1 MRVDK
6 ETETIAAQ
14 AVSIETATGAQIVSN
29 VSLRLGVGEG
39 CLLVGDS
46 GCGKSTFL
54 AACAGVI
61 AETHP
66 DLRVLG
72 ELRVLDHAE
81 IEYPLHAGIG
91 YVAQDPDA
99 YVLMPTVWEE
109 VAFPLEN
116 LGLPY
121 AEVVRRTERCLA
133 EFALEHLASASPWQ
147 LSGGQRQ
154 RLAMACIWVA
164 EPKLYL
170 LDEPTAHLDAAW
182 GRRLLENL
190 NERVA
195 GGEIS
200 MLMVTH
206 KQHTESDGSAS
217 VFRLSPQHP
226 STIAAEPLALG
237 FTIESGYDIELD
249 QLVSRKNLVG
259 LPAVSATLKAGEI
272 TVIRGENGSGKSSL
286 LRVLAGAARP
296 HSGAVRGPGQ
306 LLGRTAWCRQNPEL
320 QFGDVTVA
328 DTIQRASTA
337 TVRREA
343 WSQAEIQHLRAALK
357 LDHIEECASVF
368 TLSGGEQQRLAV
380 LAATLRAAPIML
392 FDEPTANQDPV
403 TKTLVARCL
412 RALADA
418 GATVIW
424 VCHDEQLAAEY
435 ADATI
440 DLGRARTEEPAPAA
454 ARTERAERHSQQA
467 LHPVAIQLCVF
478 ALIVASF
485 AIESAGVLL
494 GLLAVAV
501 AILVALTWKSPRE
514 LATKL
519 QVILAVGVVFSL
531 VGARSSLAGEMWNPY
546 SIIVAGASHG
556 MALAHCVA
564 WALIG
569 GTVTNARRVLESASQ
584 SFRFNDNFVVVPMTG
599 MSILHYVRHQWREIL
614 DTLLVNE
621 ARGTGIWRR
630 ATRRVRVAVRVVL
643 PLLVATIRFAERT
656 SVTLLSRGYPAPN
669 PRTINQR
676 YRWRWRD
683 SVSVFCVTLGVIA
696 VSVLA

>member
-1 MRVDK
+1 
-6 ETETIAAQ
+6 
-14 AVSIETATGAQIVSN
+14 
-29 VSLRLGVGEG
+29 
-39 CLLVGDS
+39 
-46 GCGKSTFL
+46 
-54 AACAGVI
+54 
-61 AETHP
+61 
-66 DLRVLG
+66 
-72 ELRVLDHAE
+72 
-81 IEYPLHAGIG
+81 
-91 YVAQDPDA
+91 
-99 YVLMPTVWEE
+99 
-109 VAFPLEN
+109 
-116 LGLPY
+116 
-121 AEVVRRTERCLA
+121 
-133 EFALEHLASASPWQ
+133 
-147 LSGGQRQ
+147 
-154 RLAMACIWVA
+154 
-164 EPKLYL
+164 
-170 LDEPTAHLDAAW
+170 
-182 GRRLLENL
+182 
-190 NERVA
+190 
-195 GGEIS
+195 

-206 KQHTESDGSAS
+206 KHVTESDGSAS
-217 VFRLSPQHP
+217 VFHLSSQHP

-237 FTIESGYDIELD
+237 FTIEGGYDIELD

-259 LPAVSATLKAGEI
+259 FPAVSATLRAGEI
-272 TVIRGENGSGKSSL
+272 TVICGENGSGKSSL

-296 HSGAVRGPGQ
+296 HSGEVRGPGQ
-306 LLGRTAWCRQNPEL
+306 LLGWTAWCRQNPEL

-328 DTIQRASTA
+328 DTIQRASSA

-343 WSQAEIQHLRAALK
+343 WSKAEIQHLRAALK
-357 LDHIEECASVF
+357 LDHIEDCTSVF

-380 LAATLRAAPIML
+380 LATTLRAAPIML

-412 RALADA
+412 RVLADS
-418 GATVIW
+418 GATVVW

-440 DLGRARTEEPAPAA
+440 DLGRARTEEPALAA
-454 ARTERAERHSQQA
+454 ARTERAERHSREV

-478 ALIVASF
+478 AIIVASF
-485 AIESAGVLL
+485 AIESVGVLL
-494 GLLAVAV
+494 GLLAAAV
-501 AILVALTWKSPRE
+501 AILIALTWKSPRE

-621 ARGTGIWRR
+621 ARGTGIRRR
-630 ATRRVRVAVRVVL
+630 ATGRVRVAVRAVL

-669 PRTINQR
+669 PRTISQH

-683 SVSVFCVTLGVIA
+683 SASVLCVFLGVIA
-696 VSVLA
+696 VTVLA

>member
-1 MRVDK
+1 MQVEK

-14 AVSIETATGAQIVSN
+14 AVSIEAAAGAQIVSN
-29 VSLRLGVGEG
+29 VSLRLGMGEG

-46 GCGKSTFL
+46 GCGKTTFL

-61 AETHP
+61 TETHP
-66 DLRVLG
+66 DLRISG
-72 ELRVLDHAE
+72 ELRVLDREE
-81 IEYPLHAGIG
+81 IEYPLHEGIG

-121 AEVVRRTERCLA
+121 EEIVRRTERCLVD
-133 EFALEHLASASPWQ
+133 FALDHLAWVSPWQ

-154 RLAMACIWVA
+154 RLAIACICVA

-182 GRRLLENL
+182 GHRLLAAL
-190 NERVA
+190 NERVES
-195 GGEIS
+195 GEAS
-200 MLMVTH
+200 MLMVSH
-206 KQHTESDGSAS
+206 RNHTESLETAS
-217 VFRLSPQHP
+217 VFRLSSQSP
-226 STIAAEPLALG
+226 STIAAAPFALG
-237 FTIESGYDIELD
+237 FSIQTSYDIELD
-249 QLVSRKNLVG
+249 QLVSRKNLAS
-259 LPAVSATLKAGEI
+259 LPAVSASIKAGKI

-296 HSGAVRGPGQ
+296 HSGAVRGPGE

-328 DTIQRASTA
+328 ETIQRASSA
-337 TVRREA
+337 TLRHAA
-343 WSQAEIQHLRAALK
+343 WSPAEIQHLRAALK
-357 LDHIEECASVF
+357 LEHIEDGASVF
-368 TLSGGEQQRLAV
+368 MLSGGEQQRLAV

-403 TKTLVARCL
+403 TKILVARCL

-418 GATVIW
+418 GATVVW

-440 DLGRARTEEPAPAA
+440 DLGRAPAEKPTPIAE
-454 ARTERAERHSQQA
+454 RIERADDRSQQT
-467 LHPVAIQLCVF
+467 LHPVAIQFCIF
-478 ALIVASF
+478 AIIVASF
-485 AIESAGVLL
+485 GIESVGLL
-494 GLLAVAV
+494 FGLLAVAV
-501 AILVALTWKSPRE
+501 AILVALTWKSPRA

-519 QVILAVGVVFSL
+519 QVILAVGVVFAL
-531 VGARSSLAGEMWNPY
+531 VGARSSLTGEMSGSY

-556 MALAHCVA
+556 LALAHCVA
-564 WALIG
+564 WAIIG
-569 GTVTNARRVLESASQ
+569 GTVTNARRVLESAQQ
-584 SFRFNDNFVVVPMTG
+584 SFRLSDTFVVVPMTG
-599 MSILHYVRHQWREIL
+599 LSILHYVRHQWQEIL
-614 DTLLVNE
+614 NTLLVNE
-621 ARGTGIWRR
+621 ARGTGLWPRTTHR
-630 ATRRVRVAVRVVL
+630 AKVAVRAVL

-656 SVTLLSRGYPAPN
+656 SVALLSRGYPAPN
-669 PRTINQR
+669 PRTSNQR
-676 YRWRWRD
+676 YHWRWRD
-683 SVSVFCVTLGVIA
+683 SASVLCVILGVIS